1 MNPRVEFTLLQILL
15 IYVDHFKF
23 LLMITPRY
31 RFSCTCSKTSKFLGV
46 QSLTL
51 HLGVQR
57 KLTAFSPCKVVH
69 HAVFVN
75 ITQSWQKLFFS
86 VWHWVRQEVGFC
98 LTRGLCVESGSFR
111 PDDLFQMKKPVG
123 MLSLRWRYRFICSH
137 YRWIWLPWAIR
148 SLCGQCCVLMPPNA
162 TLCLFTEVEIHWLHT
177 TFSTIIFWNMCRK
190 ICILVL
196 SSVKT

>member
-1 MNPRVEFTLLQILL
+1 MTSMPTGFFIWRYMYPFTFI
-15 IYVDHFKF
+15 FGG
-23 LLMITPRY
+23 
-31 RFSCTCSKTSKFLGV
+31 TSKFLGV

-111 PDDLFQMKKPVG
+111 PDDLFAPGRFAPLTCSPRVVSPRKVSRFAPLNCYYIIIDEVCFDNFLIIIYLLASCCG
-123 MLSLRWRYRFICSH
+123 FSYYYRFSDI
-137 YRWIWLPWAIR
+137 AI
-148 SLCGQCCVLMPPNA
+148 
-162 TLCLFTEVEIHWLHT
+162 
-177 TFSTIIFWNMCRK
+177 
-190 ICILVL
+190 
-196 SSVKT
+196 SSVNPSFIWRLEFSKNG